1 MDRSRFYGMPKLTG
15 KEREEALAEA
25 GPTWTQYFEREF
37 LKWCWGL
44 VVIVV
49 DALLIATFLSPL
61 DLAAMIPALALVTYL
76 QFLGFRYLWYRPDP
90 DRESWHT
97 EFHRT
102 WLRPS
107 RFGIWTPEA
116 DRLREGK
123 TPFAEGQ
130 GGPDPA
136 EFL

>member
-15 KEREEALAEA
+15 KEREEAVAEP

-49 DALLIATFLSPL
+49 DALVVATFLSPV
-61 DLAAMIPALALVTYL
+61 DLAAMLPALAFVTYL
-76 QFLGFRYLWYRPDP
+76 EFLGYRYLWYRPDP
-90 DRESWHT
+90 DVESRHA

-116 DRLREGK
+116 ERLKSGK
-123 TPFAEGQ
+123 SPFADGRV
-130 GGPDPA
+130 GPDPS